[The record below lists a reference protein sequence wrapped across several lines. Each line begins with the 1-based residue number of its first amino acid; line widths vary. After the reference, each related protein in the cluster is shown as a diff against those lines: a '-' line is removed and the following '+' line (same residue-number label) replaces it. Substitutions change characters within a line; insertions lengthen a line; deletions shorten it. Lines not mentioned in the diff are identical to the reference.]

1 MPGEVYLD
9 NLIKG
14 IYSNLGVH
22 RSISAGEF
30 YDKASQSVERGNK
43 VILRHL
49 GIKNPVNV
57 NFIPDRCLYSKEK
70 LAAGQFRPGR
80 ILLPEGLI
88 VGNTLFVLKGKRHR
102 VDSSLESLK
111 LRIPIRIE
119 VNELYKDDIR
129 AVGAILAHE
138 DAHLKLWLSKHYEE
152 NKEQN
157 ELCTDIAAILIGLGE
172 LIANGRNRYRGDGI
186 VESMGYLDDES
197 FSYVQR
203 KAIQIQNNSEK
214 GESEMPKIKCTNCG
228 AENEQGDSFCGDCG
242 TKLPS
247 PAPAVQPVQ
256 VAVPGGAVPGQV
268 ASSATPVTT
277 AKAKLVI
284 KRTGRVGHE
293 FVIDQEVMNIGRWDA
308 DSGVFPEID
317 LGQDDPG
324 NHISRKHAKLFL
336 KDGAYYIEDMGSV
349 NGTFVNKGPR
359 LAPGSPQKLQ
369 NGDEIIVGRT
379 FLTFI
384 LG

>member
-1 MPGEVYLD
+1 
-9 NLIKG
+9 
-14 IYSNLGVH
+14 
-22 RSISAGEF
+22 
-30 YDKASQSVERGNK
+30 
-43 VILRHL
+43 
-49 GIKNPVNV
+49 
-57 NFIPDRCLYSKEK
+57 
-70 LAAGQFRPGR
+70 
-80 ILLPEGLI
+80 
-88 VGNTLFVLKGKRHR
+88 
-102 VDSSLESLK
+102 
-111 LRIPIRIE
+111 
-119 VNELYKDDIR
+119 
-129 AVGAILAHE
+129 
-138 DAHLKLWLSKHYEE
+138 
-152 NKEQN
+152 
-157 ELCTDIAAILIGLGE
+157 
-172 LIANGRNRYRGDGI
+172 
-186 VESMGYLDDES
+186 
-197 FSYVQR
+197 
-203 KAIQIQNNSEK
+203 
-214 GESEMPKIKCTNCG
+214 MPKIKCTNCG